1 MRLRAVNAN
10 GAGAESVSFTVT
22 PLNCASGAGGAA
34 DFIERLYVNLL
45 GRCSDSDGLS
55 YWLAVINAQSAA
67 RVALGFLFSD
77 EFQSAGLSNEL
88 FVDTLY
94 ATLFDRQGD
103 TVGRDHWVDELD
115 GSRLREMV
123 IYGFLKSCIHR
134 ARCQLRGG

>member
-1 MRLRAVNAN
+1 M
-10 GAGAESVSFTVT
+10 
-22 PLNCASGAGGAA
+22 
-34 DFIERLYVNLL
+34 
-45 GRCSDSDGLS
+45 GRCSDSCGLS

-67 RVALGFLFSD
+67 SVALGFLFSD

-94 ATLFDRQGD
+94 ATLFSRQGD

-123 IYGFLKSCIHR
+123 IYGL
-134 ARCQLRGG
+134 